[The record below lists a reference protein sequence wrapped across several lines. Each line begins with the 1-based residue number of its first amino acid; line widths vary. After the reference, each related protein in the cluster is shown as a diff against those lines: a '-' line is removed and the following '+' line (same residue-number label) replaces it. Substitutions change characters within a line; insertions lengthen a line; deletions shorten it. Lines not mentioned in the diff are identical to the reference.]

1 LGFSQEGK
9 EIIHFVNCLKLEFVV
24 DHRAEIIREI
34 RRYYPFLSEEFGVKR
49 IGIFGSVARGENNA
63 QSDVDLVVEFSR
75 PIGLKFVDFVEQI
88 EKLVGK
94 KVDVLT
100 EEGVKNIRVKTV
112 SSEIEKDIIYV

>member
-1 LGFSQEGK
+1 M
-9 EIIHFVNCLKLEFVV
+9 